1 MPLRIAAPINPKE
14 TALSDSTCK
23 ICGGPVPSGLRYCN
37 DCDFQQRGND
47 GESRSKTAHK
57 HEPRPQRERGSLSI
71 FLLVFLVAS
80 GGTIG
85 MGVTATPGLSIPSI
99 KATLGIG
106 QTVSTATRADWGEIR
121 SVMTRV
127 RIRANRTTDSE
138 IVGMLEVGETVRAH
152 FLENGWYAVFDTDT
166 LEEDPSA
173 AIGYVYAPLLKQA
186 PDATGTAGSS

>member
-1 MPLRIAAPINPKE
+1 
-14 TALSDSTCK
+14 
-23 ICGGPVPSGLRYCN
+23 
-37 DCDFQQRGND
+37 
-47 GESRSKTAHK
+47 
-57 HEPRPQRERGSLSI
+57 
-71 FLLVFLVAS
+71 
-80 GGTIG
+80 

-106 QTVSTATRADWGEIR
+106 GNVSTVTRADWGEIR
-121 SVMTRV
+121 SVKTRV

-138 IVGMLEVGETVRAH
+138 IVGMIEIGETVRAH

>member
-1 MPLRIAAPINPKE
+1 
-14 TALSDSTCK
+14 
-23 ICGGPVPSGLRYCN
+23 
-37 DCDFQQRGND
+37 
-47 GESRSKTAHK
+47 
-57 HEPRPQRERGSLSI
+57 
-71 FLLVFLVAS
+71 
-80 GGTIG
+80 
-85 MGVTATPGLSIPSI
+85 MGITATPGLSIPSI

-106 QTVSTATRADWGEIR
+106 QTVPTATAEAWGELR
-121 SVMTRV
+121 FAKTRV

-173 AIGYVYAPLLKQA
+173 VIGYVYAPLLKQA